1 MAFRFFKQ
9 KDYEQTNTII
19 CNNPGITQAEL
30 ARQLGKNRSTIK
42 RRLATME
49 DAGYLYSEDEK
60 GKLYFFGKRK

>member
-30 ARQLGKNRSTIK
+30 ARRLNKHRSTIK

-49 DAGYLYSEDEK
+49 DAGYLYSEDK
-60 GKLYFFGKRK
+60 DGGLYFFGSRK